1 MVRRYLKGALLA
13 AAATMLLGSGQST
26 LQIQLHQA
34 AGAYLAGIGGIAT
47 VTGRDTA
54 FDYYERLR
62 DDADMLGDSS
72 ADRGFNTPQR
82 LETTQ
87 RFATLD
93 LSLANQLLE
102 RRYVSM
108 AGVRGWGETLVRSS
122 RDGTMQPVAVY
133 VPPSYSADHPVSLI
147 VFLHGRLQAETQLL
161 APLYIA
167 QLSDTN
173 STIVVAPWGRGYYD
187 FRGAEGDVYDALD
200 AATAAFNVN
209 PRKRY
214 LAGYSMGAFSV
225 FEIAPLHP
233 DRWSAVMCIAGAL
246 WGEDA
251 QRLVSRMRTS
261 RFYVLTGHSDD
272 NVPTEWPTS
281 TANYLASIGVDVSYY
296 SQREGTH
303 RVATLLPILTQAW
316 EDMIQGIVRAPPPT
330 FGLAQLPSEIPPS
343 GYRP

>member
-1 MVRRYLKGALLA
+1 VVRRYLKGALLA
-13 AAATMLLGSGQST
+13 AAATALLGSSQSN
-26 LQIQLHQA
+26 LQTQLRQTA
-34 AGAYLAGIGGIAT
+34 AAYLAGIGPIAV

-62 DDADMLGDSS
+62 DDADMLDDPTAG
-72 ADRGFNTPQR
+72 RGFTATQW
-82 LETTQ
+82 LQTTQ
-87 RFATLD
+87 RFGTLD

-102 RRYVSM
+102 RRYVAM
-108 AGVRGWGETLVRSS
+108 GGVRGWGETLARSS
-122 RDGTMQPVAVY
+122 RDGTMQPVAIY
-133 VPPSYSADHPVSLI
+133 VPPSYSPDRPVSLI

-161 APLYIA
+161 APFYISD
-167 QLSDTN
+167 LSDTN

-187 FRGAEGDVYDALD
+187 FRGAESDVYDALD
-200 AATAAFNVN
+200 AATATFNVD

-233 DRWSAVMCIAGAL
+233 DRWSAVMCVSGAL

-251 QRLVSRMRTS
+251 QRLVSRMHTS
-261 RFYVLTGHSDD
+261 RFYVLTGSADD
-272 NVPTEWPTS
+272 NVPTQWPTS

-296 SQREGTH
+296 SQHQGTH
-303 RVATLLPILTQAW
+303 RVVTLLPILTQAW
-316 EDMIQGIVRAPPPT
+316 GDMIEGVVRAPPPT

-343 GYRP
+343 AYRP

>member
-1 MVRRYLKGALLA
+1 METQLRQTA
-13 AAATMLLGSGQST
+13 A
-26 LQIQLHQA
+26 
-34 AGAYLAGIGGIAT
+34 AYLAGIGGIAA

-62 DDADMLGDSS
+62 DDADMLDDPTAG
-72 ADRGFNTPQR
+72 RGFTAAQW

-87 RFATLD
+87 RFGTLD
-93 LSLANQLLE
+93 LSLANQLLA
-102 RRYVSM
+102 RHYVSM

-133 VPPSYSADHPVSLI
+133 VPPSYSPDRPVSLL

-161 APLYIA
+161 APFYIA

-173 STIVVAPWGRGYYD
+173 STVVVAPWGRGYYD
-187 FRGAEGDVYDALD
+187 FRGAESDVYDALD
-200 AATAAFNVN
+200 AATAAFNVD

-261 RFYVLTGHSDD
+261 RFYVLDRERRRQRPHAMADVDGQLSRVDRRRRVVLLATSRDASHRHVAADSDPGLGRHD
-272 NVPTEWPTS
+272 PRHRARSAADVRVGAAAIGNSTERIQTVA
-281 TANYLASIGVDVSYY
+281 AN
-296 SQREGTH
+296 EG
-303 RVATLLPILTQAW
+303 
-316 EDMIQGIVRAPPPT
+316 
-330 FGLAQLPSEIPPS
+330 
-343 GYRP
+343 

>member
-1 MVRRYLKGALLA
+1 MVRRYLNGALLA
-13 AAATMLLGSGQST
+13 AAATVLLGSSQSS
-26 LQIQLHQA
+26 LQTQLRQTA
-34 AGAYLAGIGGIAT
+34 AAYLAGIGGIAT

-62 DDADMLGDSS
+62 EDADMLDDPTAG
-72 ADRGFNTPQR
+72 RGFTATQW
-82 LETTQ
+82 LQTTQ
-87 RFATLD
+87 RFGTLD

-102 RRYVSM
+102 RRYLAM
-108 AGVRGWGETLVRSS
+108 GGVRGWGETLVRSS
-122 RDGTMQPVAVY
+122 RDGTMQPVAIY
-133 VPPSYSADHPVSLI
+133 VPPSYSPDRPVSLI

-161 APLYIA
+161 APFYIS

-173 STIVVAPWGRGYYD
+173 STVVVAPWGRGYYD
-187 FRGAEGDVYDALD
+187 FRGAESDVYDALD
-200 AATAAFNVN
+200 AATATFNVDT
-209 PRKRY
+209 RKRY

-261 RFYVLTGHSDD
+261 RFYVLTGSADD
-272 NVPTEWPTS
+272 NVPTQWPTS

-296 SQREGTH
+296 SQHQGTH
-303 RVATLLPILTQAW
+303 RVVTLLPILTQAW
-316 EDMIQGIVRAPPPT
+316 DDMIEGIVRAPPPT
-330 FGLAQLPSEIPPS
+330 FGLAQLPSEIPPNE
-343 GYRP
+343 YKP